1 MSATAVGVS
10 KEHITKTPGVCGGRA
25 CIAGHS
31 VRVSDV
37 AGMFEGRGMSADEIV
52 DQLPGLTLADVHAA
66 MAYYH
71 DHRDEIEA
79 ELRAESETAERY
91 RHLFPPKLARLKEE
105 RGG

>member
-37 AGMFEGRGMSADEIV
+37 AGMFEGRGMSTDEIV

-66 MAYYH
+66 MAYYY

-79 ELRAESETAERY
+79 ELRAELETAERH
-91 RHLFPPKLARLKEE
+91 RHLFPPKLIRQ
-105 RGG
+105 